1 MRSLK
6 ETSRWTKAC
15 APIAAGLEVTPP
27 VTMKAIAVPGA
38 IPFFDQA
45 GY

>member
-6 ETSRWTKAC
+6 ETSRRTKART
-15 APIAAGLEVTPP
+15 PIAAGLEVTPP
-27 VTMKAIAVPGA
+27 VTMKALAVPGA
-38 IPFFDQA
+38 IPFFDQV